1 MARAAKARPAR
12 AGKPARSG
20 STGWK
25 WWQGMLGGMLLMLS
39 PGAAMLL
46 LALSA
51 PVLLVMIADR
61 TPRRVVTRTVILFSL
76 AGAVE
81 PARAFVMMGHDIAAA
96 AEILMRSTDVLLA
109 WLGAGCGWVLNE
121 LFCLIATFVTGLR
134 LSARRTTLET
144 MLLQIRT
151 EWELADDPAPPT
163 KENGAAR

>member
-1 MARAAKARPAR
+1 MARAAKARHAR
-12 AGKPARSG
+12 AGRPTPSGSTGRLG

-46 LALSA
+46 VALSA
-51 PVLLVMIADR
+51 PVLLVMIADS

-81 PARAFVMMGHDIAAA
+81 PARAFVMMGHDVAAA
-96 AEILMRSTDVLLA
+96 VEILMRSTDVLLA

-121 LFCLIATFVTGLR
+121 LFCLVATFVTGLR
-134 LSARRTTLET
+134 LSARRATLET
-144 MLLQIRT
+144 MLLQVRT
-151 EWELADDPAPPT
+151 EWELAEDPPP
-163 KENGAAR
+163 